1 MSSVGKAYGE
11 IAGLLFNR
19 AREQYRIKQASDP
32 RWYQPVTP
40 PLPVERRSVSE
51 GAFSVGVP
59 SGWRDLTSDEL
70 LSQSALAKARV
81 ALGVC
86 VTTPDPRLG
95 CSATNFTVLD
105 AGPGSAGPDA
115 QMMFVD
121 LDQMVGARLQALPDF
136 SSYSAPWRIG
146 LDGERAFVH
155 HMIGSAPGD
164 RFGVEQ
170 LVALMMAEVCVVRGA
185 TLYIGMFSSPT
196 ETYESYLPHFWTM
209 LGNWCWLPHH
219 Q

>member
-1 MSSVGKAYGE
+1 MSSAGKAWGE

-19 AREQYRIKQASDP
+19 ARKQNRIKQANDP
-32 RWYQPVTP
+32 RWFQPVTP
-40 PLPVERRSVSE
+40 SLPVERRSVCD
-51 GAFSVGVP
+51 GAFSIGVP
-59 SGWRDLTSDEL
+59 SGWRDLTSDEF
-70 LSQSALAKARV
+70 LSQSALAKAHI

-86 VTTPDPRLG
+86 VTAPDPRLG
-95 CSATNFTVLD
+95 CSATNFTVVD
-105 AGPGSAGPDA
+105 AGPGSAGSDA

-121 LDQMVGARLQALPDF
+121 VDQMVGVRLQALPDF

-170 LVALMMAEVCVVRGA
+170 RVALMMAEVCVVHGT

-196 ETYESYLPHFWTM
+196 ETYESYLPHLWTM
-209 LGNWCWLPHH
+209 LGNWCWLG
-219 Q
+219 